1 MNKTILVFCAH
12 SDDQIIGPGGT
23 LAKYA
28 QKNYSIKTF
37 IFSQGVL
44 ANPWLKKE
52 YIGSLRVK
60 EAEKADKIIGG
71 KGVEFFDLEEGKF
84 NKEKEKTIKKIK
96 KIILKETPEKI
107 FTHSINDPH
116 PDHRAVQKQVLQ
128 SYDEL
133 KVKSEV
139 YSFRI
144 WNLVNIKRNFP
155 KFIVDITRT
164 FKTKKKA
171 LSCFKSQKISLLGL
185 LWNFYLLSFINGIL
199 NKGVMAEVFY
209 RVR

>member
-1 MNKTILVFCAH
+1 MKKTILVFCAH

-28 QKNYSIKTF
+28 QKNYKIKTF

-44 ANPWLKKE
+44 ANPWLKE
-52 YIGSLRVK
+52 SYIGNLRIK

-71 KGVEFFDLEEGKF
+71 YGVEFFNLEEGKF
-84 NKEKEKTIKKIK
+84 NRKKEKTIKTIK
-96 KIILKETPEKI
+96 TIILKETPEKI

-116 PDHRAVQKQVLQ
+116 PDHRAVQKQVLNA
-128 SYDEL
+128 YDEL

-155 KFIVDITRT
+155 KFVVDISKT
-164 FKTKKKA
+164 FEIKKKA

-185 LWNFYLLSFINGIL
+185 LWNVYLLSFLNGIT
-199 NKGVMAEVFY
+199 NKGIMAEVFY